1 MLRDRIND
9 SLLKESFPESMQLGN
24 TTPVHKKDE
33 STDKEDY
40 RPLTVLP
47 LLSKILERL
56 FYDQFK
62 EYLEQFLNSLLYDFR
77 KAHSNQHA
85 ILGLE

>member
-24 TTPVHKKDE
+24 TTPVHKKYE
-33 STDKEDY
+33 PTDKEDY

>member
-9 SLLKESFPESMQLGN
+9 SLLKELFPDSLQLGN

-33 STDKEDY
+33 LTDKEDY
-40 RPLTVLP
+40 RPLIVLP
-47 LLSKILERL
+47 LLSKILEIL

-62 EYLEQFLNSLLYDFR
+62 EYLEQFLNSSLYDFR